1 MPILQRMEGAPG
13 RLRLN
18 PVPED
23 ATSARMASL
32 RASVGE
38 MSRTGGKRAAA
49 ALAGLAQARGL
60 IGPLVFTLAYVALEW
75 ISYSHEH
82 LGVPVTPWNPG
93 VGIAFGLIVLKGAA
107 YGLALFAGVVMAEVL
122 VLQTELAWPAV
133 GVIAVVVAATYTVA
147 AGFAR
152 RRLHLYAIGDVRDV
166 LVLLSAGTTGAA
178 IVALLLS
185 ALLLIDQEVGNDD
198 LTKSVL
204 PLFVGDMI
212 GIAVMT
218 PLLLRLS
225 SLWRQRSLWLEWW
238 RSPPLAILTE
248 VALFALVTGFA
259 LWMIVGSARP
269 NDYKYFSLLFL
280 PVVVV
285 AVRHGFDGACL
296 ALASTQL
303 GLVALLR
310 AYGYDAAT
318 FTEFQ
323 IVMLVLTMTG
333 LLVGGVVSERER
345 ADQTARQAEARMREA
360 ELEAAR
366 AARFNMVS
374 GMASALAHEISQ
386 PMTAARALARSAQQ
400 LVDSRSGD
408 IDRVKGN
415 LASLVAQIDHAA
427 DVIRRMRDFLR
438 RGQPHV
444 STLDMAGVLEDAL
457 ILARPEAAARGARID
472 LEIDPS
478 LPAVFGDRIQLQQV
492 VLNLVRNGID
502 AVAEAG
508 ARPGCIAVRAFP
520 SDDRSTV
527 EVSVA
532 DNGTGIAS
540 DRDLFAPLSSSKKD
554 GLGLGLSIC
563 ANIVHAHGGRIWL
576 QSGARG
582 ATEFRFSLPL
592 QPET

>member
-1 MPILQRMEGAPG
+1 
-13 RLRLN
+13 
-18 PVPED
+18 
-23 ATSARMASL
+23 MA
-32 RASVGE
+32 A
-38 MSRTGGKRAAA
+38 SRTSGKRAAA
-49 ALAGLAQARGL
+49 ALAGAAQAREL
-60 IGPLVFTLAYVALEW
+60 IGLLAFVLVYVALEW

-93 VGIAFGLIVLKGAA
+93 VGVAFGLIVLKSAA

-122 VLQTELAWPAV
+122 VLETQLAWPAV
-133 GVIAVVVAATYTVA
+133 LVVAAVVAATYTVA
-147 AGFAR
+147 AAVAR
-152 RRLHLYAIGDVRDV
+152 RQLHLYAMDDVRDV
-166 LVLLSAGTTGAA
+166 LVLLSAGTLGAA
-178 IVALLLS
+178 VVALLLS

-225 SLWRQRSLWLEWW
+225 HLWQQRAVWKEWL
-238 RSPPLAILTE
+238 RSPPLVVLAEI
-248 VALFALVTGFA
+248 ALFVLVTGFA
-259 LWMIVGSARP
+259 LWMIVGSVRP

-310 AYGYDAAT
+310 AYGYDAAS

-345 ADQTARQAEARMREA
+345 SDLAARRAEARLREA

-366 AARFNMVS
+366 AGRFNMVS

-386 PMTAARALARSAQQ
+386 PMTAARALARSSQQ
-400 LVDSRSGD
+400 LIDGGAGD
-408 IDRVKGN
+408 IDRARSN
-415 LASLVAQIDHAA
+415 LASLVSQIDHAA
-427 DVIRRMRDFLR
+427 HVIRRMREFLR
-438 RGQPHV
+438 RGQPHI
-444 STLDMAGVLEDAL
+444 STLHMAAVLEDAL
-457 ILARPEAAARGARID
+457 VLARPEAAAHDARID
-472 LEIDPS
+472 LEIDPA
-478 LPAVFGDRIQLQQV
+478 LPTVFGDRIQLQQV
-492 VLNLVRNGID
+492 VLNLVRNAID
-502 AVAEAG
+502 AIVEAG
-508 ARPGCIAVRAFP
+508 VREGRIAVRAFLGEAG
-520 SDDRSTV
+520 RSV

-576 QSGARG
+576 QSGASG

-592 QPET
+592 QPEA

>member
-1 MPILQRMEGAPG
+1 M
-13 RLRLN
+13 
-18 PVPED
+18 
-23 ATSARMASL
+23 
-32 RASVGE
+32 
-38 MSRTGGKRAAA
+38 GGKRAAA
-49 ALAGLAQARGL
+49 ALAGVAQAREFIGL
-60 IGPLVFTLAYVALEW
+60 LAFILAYVALEW

-107 YGLALFAGVVMAEVL
+107 YGLALLAGVVVAEVL
-122 VLQTELAWPAV
+122 VLQTQLAWPAILAV
-133 GVIAVVVAATYTVA
+133 AVVVAATYTVA
-147 AGFAR
+147 AAFAR
-152 RRLHLYAIGDVRDV
+152 RQLHLYAIGDVRDV
-166 LVLLSAGTTGAA
+166 LVLLSAGTAGAA
-178 IVALLLS
+178 VVALLFS
-185 ALLLIDQEVGNDD
+185 ALLLIDQEVGNND

-225 SLWRQRSLWLEWW
+225 RLWQERGEWKGWL
-238 RSPPLAILTE
+238 RHPPFVVPVE
-248 VALFALVTGFA
+248 VALFVLVTGFA
-259 LWMIVGSARP
+259 LWMIVGSERP

-285 AVRHGFDGACL
+285 AVRYGFDGACL

-310 AYGYDAAT
+310 AYGYDAAG

-345 ADQTARQAEARMREA
+345 ADQAARRAEARLREA

-374 GMASALAHEISQ
+374 GMASALAHEINQ

-400 LVDSRSGD
+400 LIGSDSGD
-408 IDRVKGN
+408 IDRARSN
-415 LASLVAQIDHAA
+415 LASLVTQIDHAA
-427 DVIRRMRDFLR
+427 DVIRRMREFLR

-444 STLDMAGVLEDAL
+444 STLDIATVLEDAL
-457 ILARPEAAARGARID
+457 ILARPEAAAHDTRID
-472 LEIDPS
+472 LQLDPA

-502 AVAEAG
+502 AIAEAG
-508 ARPGCIAVRAFP
+508 LPRGEQVGRVAVRARLG
-520 SDDRSTV
+520 DGGRTV

-540 DRDLFAPLSSSKKD
+540 DRSLFEPLSSSKKD

-563 ANIVHAHGGRIWL
+563 ANIVQAHGGRIWL
-576 QSGARG
+576 QSGASG

>member
-1 MPILQRMEGAPG
+1 
-13 RLRLN
+13 
-18 PVPED
+18 
-23 ATSARMASL
+23 MASL
-32 RASVGE
+32 SASVMA

-49 ALAGLAQARGL
+49 ALAGAAQAREL
-60 IGPLVFTLAYVALEW
+60 IGLLAFVLVYVALEW
-75 ISYSHEH
+75 VSYSHEY

-93 VGIAFGLIVLKGAA
+93 VGVAFGLIVLKSAA

-122 VLQTELAWPAV
+122 VLETQLAWPAV
-133 GVIAVVVAATYTVA
+133 LVVAAVVAATYTIA
-147 AGFAR
+147 AAVAR
-152 RRLHLYAIGDVRDV
+152 RQLHLYAMDDVRDV
-166 LVLLSAGTTGAA
+166 LVLLSAGTLGAA
-178 IVALLLS
+178 VVALLFS

-225 SLWRQRSLWLEWW
+225 HLWQQRAVWKEWL
-238 RSPPLAILTE
+238 RSPPFAVLAEI
-248 VALFALVTGFA
+248 ALFVLVTGFA
-259 LWMIVGSARP
+259 LWMIVGSVRP

-310 AYGYDAAT
+310 AYGYDAAS

-345 ADQTARQAEARMREA
+345 ADLAARRAKTRVREA

-400 LVDSRSGD
+400 LIDGGADD
-408 IDRVKGN
+408 IDRAKSN

-427 DVIRRMRDFLR
+427 DVIRRMREFLR

-444 STLDMAGVLEDAL
+444 STLQHGH
-457 ILARPEAAARGARID
+457 GA
-472 LEIDPS
+472 
-478 LPAVFGDRIQLQQV
+478 
-492 VLNLVRNGID
+492 
-502 AVAEAG
+502 
-508 ARPGCIAVRAFP
+508 
-520 SDDRSTV
+520 
-527 EVSVA
+527 
-532 DNGTGIAS
+532 
-540 DRDLFAPLSSSKKD
+540 
-554 GLGLGLSIC
+554 
-563 ANIVHAHGGRIWL
+563 GGRVGPRA
-576 QSGARG
+576 SGGR
-582 ATEFRFSLPL
+582 RP
-592 QPET
+592 

>member
-1 MPILQRMEGAPG
+1 
-13 RLRLN
+13 
-18 PVPED
+18 
-23 ATSARMASL
+23 
-32 RASVGE
+32 
-38 MSRTGGKRAAA
+38 MSRTDSKRAAA
-49 ALAGLAQARGL
+49 ALAGAAQARDL
-60 IGPLVFTLAYVALEW
+60 IGPIALIVAYVALEW
-75 ISYSHEH
+75 ISYSHEY

-93 VGIAFGLIVLKGAA
+93 VGLAFGLIVLRGAA
-107 YGLALFAGVVMAEVL
+107 YGLALFIGVVVAEVF
-122 VLQTELAWPAV
+122 VLQTQMAWPAV
-133 GVIAVVVAATYTVA
+133 LAVAVVVAAAYTA
-147 AGFAR
+147 AAAFAR
-152 RRLHLYAIGDVRDV
+152 RQLHLYAMGDVRDV

-178 IVALLLS
+178 IVALLFGT
-185 ALLLIDQEVGNDD
+185 LLLFDQEAGNND

-212 GIAVMT
+212 GIAVVT

-225 SLWRQRSLWLEWW
+225 RLWQQRAEWQAWL
-238 RSPPLAILTE
+238 RHPPFVIPAE
-248 VALFALVTGFA
+248 VALFVVVTGFA

-310 AYGYDAAT
+310 AYGYDAAS

-345 ADQTARQAEARMREA
+345 ADLAVRQAEARLREA

-374 GMASALAHEISQ
+374 GMASALAHEINQ

-400 LVDSRSGD
+400 LLESGRGEN
-408 IDRVKGN
+408 DRVRSN
-415 LASLVAQIDHAA
+415 LATLVTQIDHAA
-427 DVIRRMRDFLR
+427 DVIRRMREFLR

-444 STLDMAGVLEDAL
+444 STLDMASLLEDAL
-457 ILARPEAAARGARID
+457 GLARPEAAAHGARID
-472 LEIDPS
+472 LQVDPA

-502 AVAEAG
+502 AIGESDVP
-508 ARPGCIAVRAFP
+508 PGGQNGRIAVRAFLGEGA
-520 SDDRSTV
+520 RTV

-532 DNGTGIAS
+532 DNGTGVAA
-540 DRDLFAPLSSSKKD
+540 DRNLFEPLSSSKKD

-576 QSGARG
+576 QSGASG

>member
-1 MPILQRMEGAPG
+1 
-13 RLRLN
+13 
-18 PVPED
+18 
-23 ATSARMASL
+23 
-32 RASVGE
+32 

-49 ALAGLAQARGL
+49 AVAGVAQARDL
-60 IGPLVFTLAYVALEW
+60 IGPVAFILAYVALEW
-75 ISYSHEH
+75 VSYTHEH

-107 YGLALFAGVVMAEVL
+107 YGLALLAGVVVAEVL
-122 VLQTELAWPAV
+122 VLQTQLAWPAV
-133 GVIAVVVAATYTVA
+133 LAVAVVVAATYTVA
-147 AGFAR
+147 AVFAR
-152 RRLHLYAIGDVRDV
+152 RQLHLSAMGDVRDV
-166 LVLLSAGTTGAA
+166 LVLLSAGTLGAA
-178 IVALLLS
+178 VVALLFS
-185 ALLLIDQEVGNDD
+185 GLLLIDHEIGNND

-225 SLWRQRSLWLEWW
+225 RLWQQRSEWW
-238 RSPPLAILTE
+238 TWLRHPSVVVPTE
-248 VALFALVTGFA
+248 VALFVLVTGFA
-259 LWMIVGSARP
+259 LWMIVGSERP

-285 AVRHGFDGACL
+285 AVRHGLDGACL

-310 AYGYDAAT
+310 AYGYDAAG

-333 LLVGGVVSERER
+333 LLVGGVVSEREQ
-345 ADQTARQAEARMREA
+345 ADQAARRAEARVREA

-374 GMASALAHEISQ
+374 GMASALAHEINQ

-400 LVDSRSGD
+400 LISRGAGD
-408 IDRVKGN
+408 TDRARSN
-415 LASLVAQIDHAA
+415 LSSLVGQIDHAA
-427 DVIRRMRDFLR
+427 EVIRRMREFLR

-444 STLDMAGVLEDAL
+444 STLDIATVLEDAL
-457 ILARPEAAARGARID
+457 ILARPEAAAHGTRIN
-472 LEIDPS
+472 LELDPA

-492 VLNLVRNGID
+492 VLNLVRNAID
-502 AVAEAG
+502 AIAEADLPRG
-508 ARPGCIAVRAFP
+508 GQSGRIAVRARLG
-520 SDDRSTV
+520 DGGRTV

-532 DNGTGIAS
+532 DNGTGIPS
-540 DRDLFAPLSSSKKD
+540 DRNLFEPLSSSKKD

-563 ANIVHAHGGRIWL
+563 ANIVQAHGGRIWL
-576 QSGARG
+576 QSGASG

>member
-1 MPILQRMEGAPG
+1 
-13 RLRLN
+13 
-18 PVPED
+18 
-23 ATSARMASL
+23 
-32 RASVGE
+32 

-49 ALAGLAQARGL
+49 ALAGVAQARDL
-60 IGPLVFTLAYVALEW
+60 IGPLAFVLVYVALEW
-75 ISYSHEH
+75 VSYSHEH

-93 VGIAFGLIVLKGAA
+93 VGLAFGLIVLNGAI
-107 YGLALFAGVVMAEVL
+107 YGFALFVGVVVAEVF
-122 VLQTELAWPAV
+122 VLHTQLAWPAV
-133 GVIAVVVAATYTVA
+133 LAVAVVVAATYTTVA
-147 AGFAR
+147 AFAR
-152 RRLHLYAIGDVRDV
+152 RQLRLSAMGDVRDV
-166 LVLLSAGTTGAA
+166 LVVLSTGTLGAA
-178 IVALLLS
+178 IVALLFGI
-185 ALLLIDQEVGNDD
+185 LLLIDQEVGNND

-212 GIAVMT
+212 GVAVVT

-225 SLWRQRSLWLEWW
+225 RLWQQRALWKEWV
-238 RSPPLAILTE
+238 RSPPFVIPAEI
-248 VALFALVTGFA
+248 ALFVLVTGFA
-259 LWMIVGSARP
+259 LWMIVGSVRP

-303 GLVALLR
+303 GLVALLG
-310 AYGYDAAT
+310 AYGYDAAS

-323 IVMLVLTMTG
+323 IIMLVLTMTG

-345 ADQTARQAEARMREA
+345 ADLTARQAEARLREA

-374 GMASALAHEISQ
+374 GMASALAHEINQ

-400 LVDSRSGD
+400 LIESGAD
-408 IDRVKGN
+408 ETDRVKGN
-415 LASLVAQIDHAA
+415 LATLVTQIDHAA
-427 DVIRRMRDFLR
+427 GVIRRMREFLR

-444 STLDMAGVLEDAL
+444 STLNLASVLEDAL
-457 ILARPEAAARGARID
+457 GLARPEAASHGARID
-472 LEIDPS
+472 LQVDPA

-492 VLNLVRNGID
+492 VINLVRNSID
-502 AVAEAG
+502 AIVEAG
-508 ARPGCIAVRAFP
+508 VPQGRITVRAFLGEGA
-520 SDDRSTV
+520 RTV

-532 DNGTGIAS
+532 DNGTGIAF
-540 DRDLFAPLSSSKKD
+540 DRDLFEPLSSSKQH

-563 ANIVHAHGGRIWL
+563 ANIVQAHGGRIWL
-576 QSGARG
+576 QSGASG

-592 QPET
+592 QLEN

>member
-1 MPILQRMEGAPG
+1 
-13 RLRLN
+13 
-18 PVPED
+18 
-23 ATSARMASL
+23 
-32 RASVGE
+32 

-49 ALAGLAQARGL
+49 ALAGAAQAREL
-60 IGPLVFTLAYVALEW
+60 AGPLAFILVYVALEW
-75 ISYSHEH
+75 ISYSHEYRS
-82 LGVPVTPWNPG
+82 VPVTPWNPG
-93 VGIAFGLIVLKGAA
+93 VGFTFGLIVLKGAA
-107 YGLALFAGVVMAEVL
+107 YGLALFAGVVVAEVF
-122 VLQTELAWPAV
+122 VLQTQLAWPAILLV
-133 GVIAVVVAATYTVA
+133 AAVVAATYTIA
-147 AGFAR
+147 AAFAR
-152 RRLHLYAIGDVRDV
+152 RQLHLYAMGDVRDV
-166 LVLLSAGTTGAA
+166 LVLLSAGTLGAA
-178 IVALLLS
+178 VVALLFG
-185 ALLLIDQEVGNDD
+185 ALLLFDQEVGNDD

-225 SLWRQRSLWLEWW
+225 HLWQQREVWKAWL
-238 RSPPLAILTE
+238 RSPPFAILAE
-248 VALFALVTGFA
+248 IALFVLVTGFA
-259 LWMIVGSARP
+259 LWMIVGSIRP

-303 GLVALLR
+303 GLVGLLR
-310 AYGYDAAT
+310 AYGSDAAT

-345 ADQTARQAEARMREA
+345 AEASLREA

-374 GMASALAHEISQ
+374 GMASALAHEINQ
-386 PMTAARALARSAQQ
+386 PMTAARALARSAQL
-400 LVDSRSGD
+400 LVDGGSRD
-408 IDRVKGN
+408 IDRAKGN
-415 LASLVAQIDHAA
+415 LASLVSQIDHAA
-427 DVIRRMRDFLR
+427 DVIRRMREFLR

-444 STLDMAGVLEDAL
+444 STLDMASVLEDAL
-457 ILARPEAAARGARID
+457 ILARPEAAAHDARID
-472 LEIDPS
+472 LEIDPA

-502 AVAEAG
+502 SIVEAG
-508 ARPGCIAVRAFP
+508 VRQGRITVRALAGAAG
-520 SDDRSTV
+520 RTV
-527 EVSVA
+527 VVGVA
-532 DNGTGIAS
+532 DNGTGVAPG
-540 DRDLFAPLSSSKKD
+540 RDLFAPLSSSKKD

-576 QSGARG
+576 QSGASG

-592 QPET
+592 HPET

>member
-1 MPILQRMEGAPG
+1 
-13 RLRLN
+13 
-18 PVPED
+18 
-23 ATSARMASL
+23 
-32 RASVGE
+32 

-49 ALAGLAQARGL
+49 ALAGAAQAREL
-60 IGPLVFTLAYVALEW
+60 IGLLAFVLVYVALEW
-75 ISYSHEH
+75 VSYSHEH

-93 VGIAFGLIVLKGAA
+93 VGVAFGLIVLKGAT
-107 YGLALFAGVVMAEVL
+107 YGLALFAGVVIAEVL
-122 VLQTELAWPAV
+122 VLETQLAWPAV
-133 GVIAVVVAATYTVA
+133 LVVAAVVAATYTIA
-147 AGFAR
+147 AAVAR
-152 RRLHLYAIGDVRDV
+152 RQLHLYAMDDVRDV
-166 LVLLSAGTTGAA
+166 LVLLSTGTLGAA
-178 IVALLLS
+178 VVALLFS
-185 ALLLIDQEVGNDD
+185 GQLLIDQEVGNDD

-225 SLWRQRSLWLEWW
+225 HLWQQRAVWKEWL
-238 RSPPLAILTE
+238 RSPPFAVLAEI
-248 VALFALVTGFA
+248 ALFVLVTGFA
-259 LWMIVGSARP
+259 LWMIVGSGRP

-310 AYGYDAAT
+310 AYGYDAAG

-345 ADQTARQAEARMREA
+345 ADLAARRAETRLREA
-360 ELEAAR
+360 KLEAAR

-400 LVDSRSGD
+400 LIDGGADD
-408 IDRVKGN
+408 IDRAKSN
-415 LASLVAQIDHAA
+415 LAGLVAQIDHAA
-427 DVIRRMRDFLR
+427 DVIRRMREFLR
-438 RGQPHV
+438 LGQPHV
-444 STLDMAGVLEDAL
+444 STLQMATVLEDAL
-457 ILARPEAAARGARID
+457 VLARPEAAAHDSRID
-472 LEIDPS
+472 LEIDPA
-478 LPAVFGDRIQLQQV
+478 LPTVFGDRIQLQQV
-492 VLNLVRNGID
+492 VLNLVRNAID
-502 AVAEAG
+502 AIVEAG
-508 ARPGCIAVRAFP
+508 VQQGRITVRAFP
-520 SDDRSTV
+520 GEAGRTV

-576 QSGARG
+576 QSGASG